1 MAQRSTRN
9 KVRLQAFEAFADLK
23 RAQTHLV
30 QLAALANEQS
40 DHINRDLPII
50 IAALDM
56 VIDSTEKFAEAL

>member
-1 MAQRSTRN
+1 
-9 KVRLQAFEAFADLK
+9 LQAFEAFADLK